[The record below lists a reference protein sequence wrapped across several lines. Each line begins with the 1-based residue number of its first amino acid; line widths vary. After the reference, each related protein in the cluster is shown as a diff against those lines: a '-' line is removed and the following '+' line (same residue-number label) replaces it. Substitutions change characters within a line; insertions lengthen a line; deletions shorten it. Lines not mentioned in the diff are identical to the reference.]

1 MKVLLTVGTHEQSFQ
16 RLLDA
21 AQQTLLVRPDDEWVV
36 QYGVGSWSLPLPSVR
51 AAADYF
57 DAPSMQAHLAWADV
71 VVSQCSPG
79 TVFGALAAGAWPLVL
94 GRQIAYDEHVD
105 DHQVL
110 FARELDRAGL
120 ALDLRTA
127 GRLTTALAE
136 EDQQD
141 STDRQ
146 RRCRQAADRSAE
158 NATRFRADVWRV
170 LGSVA

>member
-1 MKVLLTVGTHEQSFQ
+1 MKVLLTVGTHEQPFQ
-16 RLLDA
+16 RLLDTA
-21 AQQTLLVRPDDEWVV
+21 HQTLLARPDDEWVV
-36 QYGVGSWSLPLPSVR
+36 QHGTGAWSHPLPGVR
-51 AAADYF
+51 TAADYF
-57 DAPSMQAHLAWADV
+57 DAPSMQAHLVWADV

-94 GRQIAYDEHVD
+94 GRQIAFDEHVD
-105 DHQVL
+105 DHQVR
-110 FARELDRAGL
+110 FAGELDRAGL

-127 GRLTTALAE
+127 GRLPTALAE
-136 EDQQD
+136 EDQLD
-141 STDRQ
+141 CTDRQ

>member
-1 MKVLLTVGTHEQSFQ
+1 MKVLLTVGTHEQPFQ

-21 AQQTLLVRPDDEWVV
+21 AQQTLILRPDDEWVV
-36 QYGVGSWSLPLPSVR
+36 QYGVGSWSLPLPRVR

-79 TVFGALAAGAWPLVL
+79 TVFGALAAEAWPLVL
-94 GRQIAYDEHVD
+94 GRQVAFDEHVD

-120 ALDLRTA
+120 ALDLGTA
-127 GRLTTALAE
+127 GALTTALAA

-141 STDRQ
+141 STERQ
-146 RRCRQAADRSAE
+146 RRCRRAADRSAE
-158 NATRFRADVWRV
+158 HAARFRADVWRV

>member
-1 MKVLLTVGTHEQSFQ
+1 MKVLLTVGTHEQPFQ

-21 AQQTLLVRPDDEWVV
+21 AQEALLARPDDEWVV
-36 QYGVGSWSLPLPSVR
+36 QYGVGTWVPALPGVR

-57 DAPSMQAHLAWADV
+57 DALTMQAHLEWADV
-71 VVSQCSPG
+71 IISQCSPG

-94 GRQIAYDEHVD
+94 GRQVASGEHVD

-120 ALDLRTA
+120 ALDLRSA
-127 GRLTTALAE
+127 GRLATALTE
-136 EDQQD
+136 EDQVD
-141 STDRQ
+141 SSERQ

-158 NATRFRADVWRV
+158 NAARFRADVWRI

>member
-1 MKVLLTVGTHEQSFQ
+1 MKVLLTVGTHEQPFQ

-21 AQQTLLVRPDDEWVV
+21 AQQTIPARPDDEWVV
-36 QYGVGSWSLPLPSVR
+36 QYGVGAWTLHLPSIR

-57 DAPSMQAHLAWADV
+57 DAPDMQAHLAWADL

-79 TVFGALAAGAWPLVL
+79 TVFGALAAEAWPLVL
-94 GRQIAYDEHVD
+94 GRQIAFDEHVD

-110 FARELDRAGL
+110 FAREL
-120 ALDLRTA
+120 
-127 GRLTTALAE
+127 
-136 EDQQD
+136 D